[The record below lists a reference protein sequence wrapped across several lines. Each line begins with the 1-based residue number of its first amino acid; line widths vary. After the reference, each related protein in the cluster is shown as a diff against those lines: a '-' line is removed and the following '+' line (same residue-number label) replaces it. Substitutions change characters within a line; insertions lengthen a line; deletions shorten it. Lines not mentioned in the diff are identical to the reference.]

1 MQLEFNFQKFKE
13 EVIAAVKKAFL
24 EIVEEYK
31 GSTVYAFSLICD
43 SAARFIGAAANTKES
58 LEEQIEGEEDRYYYK
73 FCEQEWEICDAA
85 DDEFQK
91 LRNMLVEFQEN
102 NEYEISDSE
111 TCIYTE
117 FFEEYR
123 EKVFNICVQALI
135 EIKNEGFFQNKCNED
150 VFINFMV
157 PEYLD
162 EEDSIEI
169 FGKINSGKIVKEYKE
184 HIEDFM

>member
-1 MQLEFNFQKFKE
+1 MQSEFNFQKFKE
-13 EVIAAVKKAFL
+13 EAIAAVKKAFL
-24 EIVEEYK
+24 EIMKEYK
-31 GSTVYAFSLICD
+31 DSTVYAFSLTCD
-43 SAARFIGAAANTKES
+43 SAARSIGVVANTKEL
-58 LEEQIEGEEDRYYYK
+58 LEEQIEDEEDRYYYK
-73 FCEQEWEICDAA
+73 FCEKEWEIWDAA

-102 NEYEISDSE
+102 NEDEISDWE
-111 TCIYTE
+111 TCIYTK
-117 FFEEYR
+117 FFEEFR
-123 EKVFNICVQALI
+123 EKIFDTCVQALI

-169 FGKINSGKIVKEYKE
+169 FSKLNSGMIVKEYKE
-184 HIEDFM
+184 HIEDFV